1 MNTDAIVTDDMDLF
15 NSVNNKLLN
24 PPGVNIRHVPM
35 KIYLPTTASQGTSQ
49 TIPEGASED
58 DDAAAAAAGK
68 AGHIRVV
75 QSLVPLQLPSKQAQT
90 LGTALNGI
98 LQSIFPSRRSPLLA
112 QPVLH
117 GAVAP
122 MSANLEQIGR
132 VAGFGDGFLHV
143 AVVMMG

>member
-1 MNTDAIVTDDMDLF
+1 MELF

-24 PPGVNIRHVPM
+24 PPGIQIRHVPV
-35 KIYLPTTASQGTSQ
+35 KIYLPTTASQGASQ
-49 TIPEGASED
+49 TIPEAASED
-58 DDAAAAAAGK
+58 DDAAAGK
-68 AGHIRVV
+68 AAGHIRVV
-75 QSLVPLQLPSKQAQT
+75 QSLIPLQSPSKQPQT

-98 LQSIFPSRRSPLLA
+98 LKDIFPSRRAPLLA

-117 GAVAP
+117 GAVVP
-122 MSANLEQIGR
+122 MSSNMEELGR

>member
-1 MNTDAIVTDDMDLF
+1 
-15 NSVNNKLLN
+15 
-24 PPGVNIRHVPM
+24 M

-58 DDAAAAAAGK
+58 DDAAAAAGK

-98 LQSIFPSRRSPLLA
+98 LSSIFPSRRSPLLA

-122 MSANLEQIGR
+122 MSANLEQLGR